1 MKAWLRGFYYSFPI
15 QLLFLHFRKYQVL
28 LVFWFVLFSI
38 AGGSFM
44 KTFGADSLFL
54 APEYLGDVN
63 PISFAITGGAL
74 AMFIMSW
81 NITTFILFSRYFRF
95 LSATTNPFLKYC
107 INNTIIPVTF
117 LIFYFIR
124 AFIFDYYKELIPFT
138 DILFLAGGFIIGFS
152 LLLSISLLYFFR
164 ADRTIL
170 RQMLPTIT
178 NPNEYITHLQG
189 DNQQKVNSTP
199 GTLNIEWYLDS
210 PLTVRKTRNVSHYSQ
225 EFIETM
231 FKRHHFAAIVSVF
244 AAFLFLIIIGNFLEN
259 RFFQIPAA
267 ASITIFFAILIGV
280 SGAFTYFLQSWS
292 IPYLLALVFILN
304 LFYELNWIGPRHR
317 AYGLSYTNSKGR
329 RSYSREGLLQL
340 CSQENIDADKKN
352 MISILEKWKQRQGTD
367 KPLLVII
374 NTSGGGQRSATFT
387 MNMLQRLDSVTNGQ
401 LMKKTFLIT
410 GASGG
415 MLGAAY
421 FRDLYLQKLQGKNI
435 YLQDRKYVED
445 ISGDLLNPMFSSFV
459 GRDLIAP
466 AQKFHVGPYKYVKD
480 RGYAFEEKL
489 NDNTR
494 GFLNKQV
501 GDYASDEKAA
511 NIPLMFFGSV
521 VTRDGRKMLISTQP
535 VRFMMLPHQDTA
547 RIPFMDP
554 DAIDFGSFFAKQNPQ
569 NLRILT
575 ALRMNA
581 TFPIV
586 LPNVWLPS
594 NPIVDVMDAGL
605 RDNYGTETAL
615 RFLNSFDDW
624 IRDNTSGVL
633 LVQLFDRATG
643 GWDHPYQSDNI
654 SDHAVK
660 PFLMLQNNWYKLMEY
675 SQNDMIG
682 FYIENSAHNLSK
694 VFFRYS
700 SQTAESKAAL
710 NFHLTKREK
719 VDIARSLNS
728 VDNMAGYK
736 RLLDYFSATDSTTV
750 AK

>member
-1 MKAWLRGFYYSFPI
+1 
-15 QLLFLHFRKYQVL
+15 
-28 LVFWFVLFSI
+28 
-38 AGGSFM
+38 
-44 KTFGADSLFL
+44 
-54 APEYLGDVN
+54 
-63 PISFAITGGAL
+63 
-74 AMFIMSW
+74 
-81 NITTFILFSRYFRF
+81 
-95 LSATTNPFLKYC
+95 
-107 INNTIIPVTF
+107 
-117 LIFYFIR
+117 
-124 AFIFDYYKELIPFT
+124 
-138 DILFLAGGFIIGFS
+138 
-152 LLLSISLLYFFR
+152 
-164 ADRTIL
+164 
-170 RQMLPTIT
+170 
-178 NPNEYITHLQG
+178 
-189 DNQQKVNSTP
+189 
-199 GTLNIEWYLDS
+199 
-210 PLTVRKTRNVSHYSQ
+210 
-225 EFIETM
+225 
-231 FKRHHFAAIVSVF
+231 
-244 AAFLFLIIIGNFLEN
+244 
-259 RFFQIPAA
+259 
-267 ASITIFFAILIGV
+267 
-280 SGAFTYFLQSWS
+280 
-292 IPYLLALVFILN
+292 
-304 LFYELNWIGPRHR
+304 
-317 AYGLSYTNSKGR
+317 
-329 RSYSREGLLQL
+329 
-340 CSQENIDADKKN
+340 
-352 MISILEKWKQRQGTD
+352 
-367 KPLLVII
+367 
-374 NTSGGGQRSATFT
+374 
-387 MNMLQRLDSVTNGQ
+387 
-401 LMKKTFLIT
+401 
-410 GASGG
+410 

-459 GRDLIAP
+459 ARDLIAP

-494 GFLNKQV
+494 GFLNKQL
-501 GDYASDEKAA
+501 GDYAADEKAA

-521 VTRDGRKMLISTQP
+521 VTRDGRKMVISTQP

-554 DAIDFGSFFAKQNPQ
+554 DAVDFGSFFAKQNPQ
-569 NLRILT
+569 NLRLLT

-594 NPIVDVMDAGL
+594 DPIVDVMDAGL

-654 SDHAVK
+654 SDHAIK

-675 SQNDMIG
+675 AQNDMIG
-682 FYIENSAHNLSK
+682 FYTENPAHNLSK

-728 VDNMAGYK
+728 IDNIAGYK
-736 RLLDYFSATDSTTV
+736 KLLSYFNTTDSATV
-750 AK
+750 VR